1 MVQKGFAVRTGISI
15 REFARRDGCSD
26 ALVRRA
32 LKSGHLQALEN
43 GTLDPAQV
51 GTGWREGNRRGANPG
66 ANSAHPVRTPC
77 APDADEALDPQPHG
91 GALRRLRRPE
101 DENQDGDALGQLD
114 ELLAARGHLCLA
126 EAERLKENYL
136 ALLRQLEYD
145 TKAALVVPVAEV
157 AAEVGQA
164 FATVRTKLL
173 ALPAEHAPRLHRLK
187 TVAELQDALARL
199 ITEAIEELSRAGALR
214 PRG

>member
-1 MVQKGFAVRTGISI
+1 MRTGISA

-26 ALVRRA
+26 ALVRKA
-32 LKSGHLQALEN
+32 LKSGHLQAFED
-43 GTLDPAQV
+43 GTLDPAMV

-66 ANSAHPVRTPC
+66 ANSAHPVRTAS
-77 APDADEALDPQPHG
+77 APAVKTLPKPQAGGGGSGDATIDTALD
-91 GALRRLRRPE
+91 RL
-101 DENQDGDALGQLD
+101 DA
-114 ELLAARGHLCLA
+114 LLAAKGHLSLA

-164 FATVRTKLL
+164 FATVRTRLL

-187 TVAELQDALARL
+187 TVAELQDGLAEL
-199 ITEAIEELSRAGALR
+199 ITEALEELSRAGAIR
-214 PRG
+214 TGA